1 MRFINVTHCSGLEL
15 EASVGRLSAEEH
27 GPADTAELDASDTA
41 AHHDAVGS
49 ELGDPELAGELTIV
63 SEGEGDVVSSP
74 AVGKDVSTASGAGFS
89 KDADAGEDEAGE
101 HGDTSAAEA
110 SKEADG
116 KRAADEGSTEAD
128 GVDQVHGEVELVDG
142 GPASAT
148 FTNAGKT
155 LAKVIVVSDIS
166 GLIVVVGL
174 VEEGR
179 VIERDSKGA
188 GESHAG
194 EAAGAKNH
202 RNTFSSHL

>member
-1 MRFINVTHCSGLEL
+1 MRSIDVTHCSGLEL

-63 SEGEGDVVSSP
+63 SEGEFVSGVVGNS
-74 AVGKDVSTASGAGFS
+74 VSAASGTSFS

-148 FTNAGKT
+148 FTNADHT
-155 LAKVIVVSDIS
+155 TTKVIVASGSI

-202 RNTFSSHL
+202 RNTFRSHL

>member
-1 MRFINVTHCSGLEL
+1 MRFIDVTNCSGLEL
-15 EASVGRLSAEEH
+15 EATVGRLSAEEH
-27 GPADTAELDASDTA
+27 SPADTAELDASDTA
-41 AHHDAVGS
+41 AHHDAVGG

-63 SEGEGDVVSSP
+63 SEGEFVSP
-74 AVGKDVSTASGAGFS
+74 VVGKDVCAASGTSFS
-89 KDADAGEDEAGE
+89 KEADAGEDEASE

-110 SKEADG
+110 SKEAGG

-142 GPASAT
+142 SPASAT
-148 FTNAGKT
+148 FTNADHT
-155 LAKVIVVSDIS
+155 TAKVIVAFDLS

-188 GESHAG
+188 GESHAA

-202 RNTFSSHL
+202 RNSFRSHL